1 MKAGSGSARGRPPKP
16 QGGAEMAALVEA
28 MWTVMAKDGSLEPSV
43 REIVAEAGLAPK
55 AFYRHFTTKDDLLV
69 LALNE
74 GSRLLAHYLQRRM
87 ARVSSS
93 PEKIGEWI
101 RGVAG
106 QAATP
111 RAIRRTSPWSLS
123 MGRLERDFP
132 AELARN
138 QSLIIDPLEELIRGE
153 VAAGRSTSSD
163 SKTDARVV
171 FAAATDILRRSLLAR
186 SAAETYEVEHLLEF
200 TLRGLGLV
208 A

>member
-1 MKAGSGSARGRPPKP
+1 
-16 QGGAEMAALVEA
+16 
-28 MWTVMAKDGSLEPSV
+28 
-43 REIVAEAGLAPK
+43 
-55 AFYRHFTTKDDLLV
+55 
-69 LALNE
+69 
-74 GSRLLAHYLQRRM
+74 
-87 ARVSSS
+87 
-93 PEKIGEWI
+93 
-101 RGVAG
+101 
-106 QAATP
+106 
-111 RAIRRTSPWSLS
+111 